1 MFYTKILFLSF
12 FFIGTAIAGP
22 SLETRKLTPDDLAQ
36 NDLFGTSVS
45 ASNGIVLIGA
55 RLHDDPSLNAGAAYL
70 FDISDGTKILKLVTS
85 DNTGGGS
92 FGVSVALNMSSTPP
106 RAVVGKDRDRE
117 DGIDAGAVY
126 VFNAITGDMLFKS
139 TDPDE
144 LSGGLFGTSVDIDED
159 TIVVGAMLN
168 NANGPGSGR
177 AFVIDASNGDL
188 MHILEPASP
197 VNNSLFGNSVSISG
211 DLILVGARREA
222 EVGSNSGV
230 AYLFDRT
237 SGNQIARFFPAD
249 GSSGDQFG
257 FSVSITDSFAAIGAV
272 ADGDNGSASGS
283 VYIYDLSTPNSPV
296 LTQKLL
302 APDGVSSDEFG
313 YAVDLSTSPSG
324 YRVAVGAWH
333 RDEAASDSGAVYVFE
348 LSTNGSL
355 ESSSKFIAS
364 DGNQDAYLGA
374 SVTIDDTGDVIAGA
388 PEDSVLGQ
396 NAGAAYVFS
405 VNEPDCPADLNEDG
419 QLDFFDVSVFLT
431 AFQSQTPA
439 GDFNNDGLYDFFD
452 VSSFLVAFNGG
463 CP

>member
-1 MFYTKILFLSF
+1 MFSVKILYVS
-12 FFIGTAIAGP
+12 IGIASTAIAGP
-22 SLETRKLTPDDLAQ
+22 NVEVQKLTPDDLAQ
-36 NDLFGTSVS
+36 SDLFGTSVS
-45 ASNGIVLIGA
+45 ASNGTVLIGA

-70 FDISDGTKILKLVTS
+70 FDISDGSKILKLVTS

-92 FGVSVALNMSSTPP
+92 FGVSVALNMNSTPP

-126 VFNAITGDMLFKS
+126 VFDAVTGVLLFKS

-144 LSGGLFGTSVDIDED
+144 LSGGLFGTSVDIDQD
-159 TIVVGAMLN
+159 TIVVGASLN

-177 AFVIDASNGDL
+177 AFVIDASNVVT
-188 MHILEPASP
+188 MHILEPTSP

-222 EVGSNSGV
+222 GVGSNSGV
-230 AYLFDRT
+230 AYLFDRI

-257 FSVSITDSFAAIGAV
+257 YSVSITDSFAAIGAV

-283 VYIYDLSTPNSPV
+283 VYIYDLSTPNSPM

-302 APDGVSSDEFG
+302 APDGVSGDEFG
-313 YAVDLSTSPSG
+313 HAVDIAQTADG

-333 RDEAASDSGAVYVFE
+333 RSEAATEAGAVYRFE
-348 LSTNGSL
+348 LDATGVL
-355 ESSSKFIAS
+355 LSSEKYVAS
-364 DGNQDAYLGA
+364 DGSEDAFLGS
-374 SVTIDDTGDVIAGA
+374 SVTIDDNGDVIAGA
-388 PEDSVLGQ
+388 PEDNTIVQ
-396 NAGAAYVFS
+396 NGGAAYVFS
-405 VNEPDCPADLNEDG
+405 VGEPGCPADLNGDG
-419 QLDFFDVSVFLT
+419 TLNFFDVSAFLV
-431 AFQSQTPA
+431 AFQSQAPA
-439 GDFNNDGLYDFFD
+439 GDFNSDGAYNFFD
-452 VSSFLVAFNGG
+452 VSAFLTSFNAG